1 MYVGGSIWQPPSSN
15 PYGSQVVSSGMT
27 ASAALATAST
37 AIVHGNVK
45 NSEEA
50 NPDSLAA
57 KKNMLLKHLLKEEK
71 EETDAK
77 QPPKEKKALSD
88 RYGSFCDI
96 CRIMAIIFVC

>member
-1 MYVGGSIWQPPSSN
+1 
-15 PYGSQVVSSGMT
+15 MT

-45 NSEEA
+45 VNEEA
-50 NPDSLAA
+50 NPESLAA

-88 RYGSFCDI
+88 RYGRLLHNYVITAVFISAFGDAA
-96 CRIMAIIFVC
+96 RLRPVYVESQNSVDL